1 MSLDYLGALKRGDS
15 REIKVLYKETFP
27 LVRKFVLQNR
37 GTATDAE
44 DIFQKAL
51 LQITVRYLREP
62 FIIKSSF
69 EAYLFTVCK
78 NLWRRELNKSKKK
91 VTYEDALEH
100 ESTDMALAVLEQ
112 QRWELFTEALDR
124 ISENCRHILKLYFN
138 KRSYEEIIKIM
149 KYTSEVV
156 ARQRVFK
163 CKAMLK
169 TIILKDKRYHQ
180 LKEL

>member
-51 LQITVRYLREP
+51 LQ
-62 FIIKSSF
+62 
-69 EAYLFTVCK
+69 
-78 NLWRRELNKSKKK
+78 KKK